1 MIDPCN
7 HILHNQET
15 ETKTAVLLPHR
26 LRKKFGLD
34 SGLLLILE
42 MALKIGFIFKEIGF
56 LAFSSSK

>member
-7 HILHNQET
+7 LILNNYET

-26 LRKKFGLD
+26 LRKKFSLD